1 MIAKGVQTTAPLGLL
16 HDQAL
21 RGVSL
26 QSVAI
31 ENTVASR
38 ENTAVNSDAQH
49 QLHLFFLGEGQQKRQ
64 DT

>member
-1 MIAKGVQTTAPLGLL
+1 MIPKKAQITAPLGLL

-38 ENTAVNSDAQH
+38 ENTAVNSDAQR
-49 QLHLFFLGEGQQKRQ
+49 QLHLFVIGEGQQKRQ